1 MRGWWQCPSGLGSD
15 VRWRALSLAA
25 RGMLAT
31 LADAADG
38 TGEVSIGRM
47 PLAAVLRGMAPG
59 EAPEAREALWAELTA
74 AGLVDLDGPVILVTL
89 PGGAPVARGEAL
101 RGDDDAAD
109 VEAAG
114 EPQDGAQGSR
124 DTLAAL
130 RAAFSRR
137 GLKTAETRLA
147 WLASDEGAKVVARL
161 EVDPAAARAMAERTG
176 RNPGRFGNGRT
187 HGRTRSTVTA
197 ERRSNA
203 PPPPHTPPPEKE
215 KKKQTLPN
223 RSHPRTRT
231 VRKPYANRTP
241 NRSRTVRVRFT
252 RSLTRWTKPSLTPR
266 AGVST

>member
-187 HGRTRSTVTA
+187 HGRTHGRTRTTVSA

-203 PPPPHTPPPEKE
+203 PPPPHTPPPERKRKRKRDLARTSPPPKTVE
-215 KKKQTLPN
+215 RRSNARPN
-223 RSHPRTRT
+223 ARTT
-231 VRKPYANRTP
+231 ET
-241 NRSRTVRVRFT
+241 
-252 RSLTRWTKPSLTPR
+252 
-266 AGVST
+266 G